1 MNLAEL
7 CKLMQAKVYC
17 CEDAMDRQISFVC
30 AGDLMSDILVFSQS
44 HALLV
49 TGLVNLQVIRTAE
62 MLDVAAIVFIAGK
75 VPTGEMLEL
84 ARKKNIPLLSTKKT
98 MYLSCGLLYEAG
110 MENATASVPKSVPK
124 LEIR

>member
-1 MNLAEL
+1 LNLAEL
-7 CKLMQAKVYC
+7 SNLLQSKVYC
-17 CEDAMDRQISFVC
+17 GEDKMDRQISFVC

-62 MLDVAAIVFIAGK
+62 MLDIAAIVFIAGK

-84 ARKKNIPLLSTKKT
+84 ARKKGIPLLSTKKT
-98 MYLSCGLLYEAG
+98 MYLCCGLLYDAG
-110 MENATASVPKSVPK
+110 MENATASISKAEV
-124 LEIR
+124 L